1 MSTNNFKLI
10 AVGDDGVG
18 KSTLLSVLND
28 CPFQSTMP
36 IIVEKYIKK
45 GLHKGDPYILNIW
58 DSACKEEYDTLRLP
72 AYIGVDVVLI
82 CFSLVSRES
91 FLNVEKKWFHEV
103 KKFCKDPIIILIGT
117 KQDLRQE
124 GNTDHISDDEINKF
138 AQEQKCSSF
147 IPCSSKNK
155 MNIDSI
161 IPTVINECF
170 KNRTLVKTPED
181 KDEQIKILMSYIRFL
196 EDRLCKYEP
205 TKQINFEKLL
215 NDQST

>member
-1 MSTNNFKLI
+1 MSTNNFKLV

-28 CPFQSTMP
+28 CPFQSTLP
-36 IIVEKYIKK
+36 IIVENYIKK
-45 GLHKGDPYILNIW
+45 GIYKGEQYTLHIW
-58 DSACKEEYDTLRLP
+58 DSAGKEEYEKLRPL
-72 AYIGVDVVLI
+72 AYTGVDVILI

-103 KKFCKDPIIILIGT
+103 KTYCKDPIIILIGT
-117 KQDLRQE
+117 EQDLRQE
-124 GNTDHISDDEINKF
+124 GNPDHLSDDEINKF
-138 AQEQKCSSF
+138 AQEHKCSSF

-170 KNRTLVKTPED
+170 KK
-181 KDEQIKILMSYIRFL
+181 KS
-196 EDRLCKYEP
+196 
-205 TKQINFEKLL
+205 
-215 NDQST
+215 S